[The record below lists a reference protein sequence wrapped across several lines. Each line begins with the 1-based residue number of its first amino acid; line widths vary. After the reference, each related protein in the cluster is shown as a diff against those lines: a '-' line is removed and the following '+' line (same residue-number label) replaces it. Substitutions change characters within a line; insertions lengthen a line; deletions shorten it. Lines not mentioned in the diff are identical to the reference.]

1 MVKCDNQCEVCRKYT
16 TVHYN
21 GTEYTEYNCIVADKD
36 VRVVYDENG
45 NEERREVS

>member
-1 MVKCDNQCEVCRKYT
+1 MVSCDNQCEVCRKYT
-16 TVHYN
+16 TVHY